1 MSARAK
7 AQSDKID
14 RLMEEASEALV
25 AMRYFDAERT
35 CVEALSLAHQG
46 HDYERMG
53 RIVMPLQE
61 ARRQRRQMACDVK
74 KLIRIEVYSDLE
86 VLLTGAQAIKPG
98 CYLLAP
104 PLVGAD
110 ARELRERALADN
122 IPVLVAAREPETRL
136 GLWPIVTVGPLTV
149 RTKIPPPKK
158 IDASWV
164 QKACES
170 LGDAAVAQID
180 PGECAADR
188 VDHVMELLAAV
199 VDHEKLHQSLRSA
212 CDEAHRDAVEE
223 AARPKRASNR
233 KVEEE
238 EEFVE
243 DDEV

>member
-14 RLMEEASEALV
+14 RLMEEASDALV
-25 AMRYFDAERT
+25 AVRYFDAERM
-35 CVEALSLAHQG
+35 CVEALSLAHQV

-53 RIVMPLQE
+53 RILMPLQE
-61 ARRQRRQMACDVK
+61 SRRQRRQIACDVK

-86 VLLTGAQAIKPG
+86 ALLTGAQPIKPG
-98 CYLLAP
+98 CYLLSP

-122 IPVLVAAREPETRL
+122 IPVLVAAREPETRV

-149 RTKIPPPKK
+149 RTRIPPPKK

-188 VDHVMELLAAV
+188 VDHAMELLAAV
-199 VDHEKLHQSLRSA
+199 VDHEKLHQALRAA
-212 CDEAHRDAVEE
+212 CEEAHRDAVDE
-223 AARPKRASNR
+223 AARPKRVNNR
-233 KVEEE
+233 KLAEEE
-238 EEFVE
+238 DFADE
-243 DDEV
+243 DEL